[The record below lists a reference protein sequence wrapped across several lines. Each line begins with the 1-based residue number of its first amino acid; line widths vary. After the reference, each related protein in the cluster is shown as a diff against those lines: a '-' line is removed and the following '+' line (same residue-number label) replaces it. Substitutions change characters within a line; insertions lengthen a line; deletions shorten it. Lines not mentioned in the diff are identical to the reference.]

1 MALTYCEARDVV
13 VSLDGACVCV
23 WGGGGGGVYSCWI
36 LGIVGGAKEGGG
48 RGGGNY
54 VWLWV

>member
-23 WGGGGGGVYSCWI
+23 WGGGGGGVYSCWE
-36 LGIVGGAKEGGG
+36 VGNVFGVRNWGGMGGG
-48 RGGGNY
+48 CGF
-54 VWLWV
+54 VA